1 MVFFHSYDVEIL
13 INYKVLA
20 KHRAYL
26 TRRISSGA
34 SDLRSLTTG
43 QVIFVLTMHAIET
56 MRSAAGLPSSL
67 VSYFT
72 NSSLNKQNGL
82 NICMDAVADNVC
94 SLFQLAR
101 AEPNGANR

>member
-1 MVFFHSYDVEIL
+1 ML
-13 INYKVLA
+13 INFKVLA

-26 TRRISSGA
+26 TRHIPSIT

-43 QVIFVLTMHAIET
+43 QVIFVLSMHDIET

-72 NSSLNKQNGL
+72 NSSLNKQSGL
-82 NICMDAVADNVC
+82 NVCMDAVADNVC
-94 SLFQLAR
+94 FPLTRLTLAE
-101 AEPNGANR
+101 AHTANR